1 MTHAKTRKQFQ
12 EILEE
17 LAVGNRAIASYIKG
31 IPHDLWAWYVL
42 ITYFYIFIC

>member
-1 MTHAKTRKQFQ
+1 MARAKTKKQFR

-17 LAVGNRAIASYIKG
+17 MAVGNRTVASYIKD